1 MKRIVIIFSLIAVA
15 CNPKLQKPT
24 VVVPQSYLYG
34 SYSDSVAIEDGWW
47 KIFGDT
53 ILNNLITTALESNY
67 DLQSAVSKIEEA
79 KANMKVTRSTF
90 LPSFDLGRSAT
101 VSESDGNITQQYVL
115 EPYMSWE
122 IPLFGNLKATTT
134 AAKADIEYAKWQYE
148 GVRLSLVAEVATTY
162 FTLLQYQRN
171 LNTARESSRLRRET
185 ATLVDSLYVHG
196 MATKLNREQA
206 YSLLYTSDADI
217 PLYERAIA
225 QTKLSL
231 NLLLGSEPEP
241 MDDITSDNM
250 ITDRYIPIAI
260 PVGLPSDLLYR
271 RPDVMSS
278 YASLKAAA
286 ATAKLARIERF
297 PTLLLTGE
305 GGVVSGDIAKL
316 FTKGSWVWNAV
327 LSLTQPLY
335 RFGALRSGEMAAVE
349 RYNQALIAYRKSFL
363 TALSDVETALVAI
376 STYRE
381 QLERYRSL
389 VSANYSINML
399 TNQLYLNGLSA
410 YLDVI
415 DAERTLYNSQMEYSN
430 LIATQYINY
439 INLCKALGGGAAV
452 TGD

>member
-134 AAKADIEYAKWQYE
+134 ATKADIEYAKWQYE

-250 ITDRYIPIAI
+250 ITDRYISIAI

-271 RPDVMSS
+271 RPDVMGS

-316 FTKGSWVWNAV
+316 FTKGSWAWNVV

-335 RFGALRSGEMAAVE
+335 RFGALRSGERAAVE

>member
-134 AAKADIEYAKWQYE
+134 ATKADIEYAKWQYE

-250 ITDRYIPIAI
+250 ITDRYISIAI

-335 RFGALRSGEMAAVE
+335 RFGALRSGERAAVE
-349 RYNQALIAYRKSFL
+349 RYNQALIAYQKSFL

>member
-250 ITDRYIPIAI
+250 ITDRYISIAI

-349 RYNQALIAYRKSFL
+349 RYNQALIAYQKSFL

>member
-134 AAKADIEYAKWQYE
+134 ATKADIEYAKWQYE

-231 NLLLGSEPEP
+231 NLLLGSEHEP

-250 ITDRYIPIAI
+250 ITDRYISIAI

-335 RFGALRSGEMAAVE
+335 RFGALRSGERAAVE

>member
-335 RFGALRSGEMAAVE
+335 RFGALRSGERAAVE
-349 RYNQALIAYRKSFL
+349 RYNQALIAYQKSFL

>member
-250 ITDRYIPIAI
+250 ITDRYISIAI

-335 RFGALRSGEMAAVE
+335 RFGALRSGERAAVE
-349 RYNQALIAYRKSFL
+349 RYNQALIAYQKSFL

>member
-335 RFGALRSGEMAAVE
+335 RFGALRSGERAAVE
-349 RYNQALIAYRKSFL
+349 SYNQALIAYRKSFL

>member
-271 RPDVMSS
+271 RPDVMGS

-305 GGVVSGDIAKL
+305 GGVISGDIAKL
-316 FTKGSWVWNAV
+316 FTKGSWAWNAV

-335 RFGALRSGEMAAVE
+335 RFGALRSGERAAVE
-349 RYNQALIAYRKSFL
+349 RYNQALIAYRRSLL
-363 TALSDVETALVAI
+363 TALYDVETAVVGI
-376 STYRE
+376 WTYRE

>member
-134 AAKADIEYAKWQYE
+134 ATKADIEYAKWQYE

-250 ITDRYIPIAI
+250 ITDRYISIAI

-335 RFGALRSGEMAAVE
+335 RFGALRSGERAAVE

>member
-134 AAKADIEYAKWQYE
+134 ATKADIEYAKWQYE

-250 ITDRYIPIAI
+250 ITDRYIPIVI

-335 RFGALRSGEMAAVE
+335 RFGALRSGERAAVE

>member
-134 AAKADIEYAKWQYE
+134 ATKADIEYAKWQYE

-250 ITDRYIPIAI
+250 ITDRYISIAI

-349 RYNQALIAYRKSFL
+349 RYNQALIAYQKSFL

>member
-271 RPDVMSS
+271 RPDVMGS

-316 FTKGSWVWNAV
+316 FTKGSWAWNVV

-335 RFGALRSGEMAAVE
+335 RFGALRSGERAAVE

>member
-250 ITDRYIPIAI
+250 ITDRYISIAI

-335 RFGALRSGEMAAVE
+335 RFGALRSGERAAVE

>member
-349 RYNQALIAYRKSFL
+349 RYNQALIAYQKSFL

>member
-335 RFGALRSGEMAAVE
+335 RFGALRSGERAAVE

>member
-316 FTKGSWVWNAV
+316 FTKGSWAWNVV

-335 RFGALRSGEMAAVE
+335 RFGALRSGERAAVE

>member
-53 ILNNLITTALESNY
+53 ILNHLTTTALESNY

-79 KANMKVTRSTF
+79 KANMRVTRSTF
-90 LPSFDLGRSAT
+90 LPSFDVGRSAT

-134 AAKADIEYAKWQYE
+134 ATKADIEYAKWQYE

-171 LNTARESSRLRRET
+171 LNTARESSRLRRKT

-196 MATKLNREQA
+196 MATKPNREQA
-206 YSLLYTSDADI
+206 YSLIYTSDADI

-250 ITDRYIPIAI
+250 ITDRYISIAI

-335 RFGALRSGEMAAVE
+335 RFGALRSGERAAVE

>member
-34 SYSDSVAIEDGWW
+34 GYSDSVAIEDGWW

-335 RFGALRSGEMAAVE
+335 RFGALRSGERAAVE
-349 RYNQALIAYRKSFL
+349 RYNQALIAYQKSFL

>member
-134 AAKADIEYAKWQYE
+134 ATKADIEYAKWQYE

-231 NLLLGSEPEP
+231 NLLLCSEPEP

-250 ITDRYIPIAI
+250 ITDRYISIAI

-335 RFGALRSGEMAAVE
+335 RFGALRSGERAAVE